1 MAAGVPRQPRQPSP
15 AEGEEQRQG
24 KNRHGKNTKTQNP
37 HSFSTKGTIRGNAHD
52 NRCLI
57 SLFPFFDPQG
67 EKAWEVLMLVKD
79 IVELVVALRFTKET
93 RHVHT

>member
-37 HSFSTKGTIRGNAHD
+37 HIIDRFARVTLRARLRSATN
-52 NRCLI
+52 C
-57 SLFPFFDPQG
+57 
-67 EKAWEVLMLVKD
+67 
-79 IVELVVALRFTKET
+79 ALT
-93 RHVHT
+93 